1 MLNGWSFKYVV
12 LSTNFQNYFRPCSL
26 RQPVLRPLCGS
37 VSVLQNF
44 RIVKHKAVKL
54 FSNYLILSQKL
65 FSDPLLQS
73 IIVKRFGLL
82 KDWPINIVCVIVQ
95 LFFENLLSP
104 IGGFN
109 LENSCNKQVEDW
121 QKLKLESNICEKIKA
136 PYLK

>member
-1 MLNGWSFKYVV
+1 MKWKQGAGCVTAINSSLKAPVILHNYVVGHVLLYNRNIKSSADRMLNGWSFKYVV

-82 KDWPINIVCVIVQ
+82 KDWPINIVCVIV
-95 LFFENLLSP
+95 
-104 IGGFN
+104 
-109 LENSCNKQVEDW
+109 
-121 QKLKLESNICEKIKA
+121 
-136 PYLK
+136 